1 MKPKQWLSLFFSL
14 LLTVTLLPSYIKAEE
29 ITQPTIAA
37 EAAIL
42 MDANTKTILYEKN
55 AHETHYPASITKL
68 MTALLAIEN
77 LSPQEQITFS
87 RNAVYS
93 IEPGSSHI
101 GIKDGEILTVDQAL
115 HGLL

>member
-29 ITQPTIAA
+29 ITQPTFAA

-42 MDANTKTILYEKN
+42 RDANTKTILYEKN

-68 MTALLAIEN
+68 MTA
-77 LSPQEQITFS
+77 
-87 RNAVYS
+87 
-93 IEPGSSHI
+93 
-101 GIKDGEILTVDQAL
+101 
-115 HGLL
+115 